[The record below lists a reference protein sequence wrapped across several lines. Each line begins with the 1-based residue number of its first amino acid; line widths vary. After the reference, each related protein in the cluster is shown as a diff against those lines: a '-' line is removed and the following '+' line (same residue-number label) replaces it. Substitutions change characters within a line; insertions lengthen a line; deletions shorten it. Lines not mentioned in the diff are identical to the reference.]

1 MSIARLSGGPLDG
14 QVVPLEDADD
24 DSLVLPY
31 SEGQIVYRR
40 QGELEQTGE
49 SDGPTQATFV
59 YVEETQEIRP
69 DSD

>member
-49 SDGPTQATFV
+49 ADGPTQAAFV